1 MEETGMSRARRASI
15 SVNYEHVNIT
25 DEIAGSVK
33 SLTYTDVAS
42 GESDELSLSMQD
54 RDRKWMGSWA
64 PQKGDHIS
72 ATAAFH
78 DWDGEGDSWSIYCG
92 SFEVDDISM
101 SGPPPACTIGAVS
114 IPRSTAFNEEERTKN
129 WEEVTVKEI
138 AEEIASRAGI
148 SLYYEAEDIP
158 VKAMEQDRQTDCKF
172 LYAVCEKYGLAMKV
186 FAEKIVIF
194 DEAAYETA
202 TPVAEL
208 KYEDFAAGYQ
218 YKSTLEGTYTGAKI
232 AYSDPGTGEDHIVIV
247 GGGDRIKEINEEAD
261 SAADAQRK
269 AVAALN
275 NANKKDVTF
284 SGTVKA
290 RRELLAS
297 RCIRISG
304 FGVPDGI
311 YYLDKVVTKISGN
324 GASRQSIEAHKIG
337 YRMDNAVVL
346 IDEMP
351 EETETG
357 GGEYTVEKGDTLWK
371 IAAQTLGSPTR
382 YAEIY
387 DINKEVI
394 EETARGRGKR
404 DSSNGHWLFPGT
416 ALKIPG
422 TKGSAGN
429 G

>member
-1 MEETGMSRARRASI
+1 MSRVRRASV

-25 DEIAGSVK
+25 DEVAGSVK
-33 SLTYTDVAS
+33 TLTYTDVAS
-42 GESDELSLSMQD
+42 GESDALSLSLQD
-54 RDRKWMGSWA
+54 RERKWMGSWA
-64 PQKGDHIS
+64 PKKGDNIS
-72 ATAAFH
+72 ASASFH
-78 DWDGEGDSWSIYCG
+78 DWDGEGDSWGIYCG
-92 SFEVDDISM
+92 CFEVDDISM
-101 SGPPPACTIGAVS
+101 SGPPAACTIGAVS

-129 WEEVTVKEI
+129 WEDVTVKEI
-138 AEEIASRAGI
+138 AAEVASRAGI
-148 SLYYEAEDIP
+148 SLYYEAEEIP
-158 VKAMEQDRQTDCKF
+158 VKSMEQDRQTDCKF

-194 DEAAYETA
+194 DEAVYESA
-202 TPVAEL
+202 TPVTEL
-208 KYEDFAAGYQ
+208 KFEDFAAGYQ

-232 AYSDPGTGEDHIVIV
+232 AYSDPGTGEDHIVTV

-261 SAADAQRK
+261 SAADAQKK

-275 NANKKDVTF
+275 NANKKDTTF
-284 SGTVKA
+284 SGTVRA

-297 RCIRISG
+297 RCISISG

-311 YYLDKVVTKISGN
+311 YYLDKVVTKISGS
-324 GASRQSIEAHKIG
+324 GASRQSIEAHKVG
-337 YRMDNAVVL
+337 YRMDNATVL

-351 EETETG
+351 EETEAG
-357 GGEYTVEKGDTLWK
+357 GGEYTVVKGDTLWK
-371 IAAQTLGSPTR
+371 IASQTLGSPTR

-387 DINKEVI
+387 DLNRDVI

-422 TKGSAGN
+422 TKGSVEN

>member
-1 MEETGMSRARRASI
+1 MSRARRASI

-158 VKAMEQDRQTDCKF
+158 VKAVEQDRQTDCKF

-429 G
+429 GGQ

>member
-1 MEETGMSRARRASI
+1 MSRARRAAI
-15 SVNYEHVNIT
+15 SVSYEHVNIA

-33 SLTYTDVAS
+33 TLTYTDAAS
-42 GESDELSLSMQD
+42 GESDKLELSLQD
-54 RDRKWMGSWA
+54 RDRKWMGSWT

-72 ATAAFH
+72 ASVAFQ
-78 DWDGEGDSWSIYCG
+78 DWDGEGDRWELYCG
-92 SFEVDDISM
+92 LFEVDDISM

-158 VKAMEQDRQTDCKF
+158 VQSLEQDRQTDCKF

-186 FAEKIVIF
+186 FAERIVIF
-194 DEAAYETA
+194 DEAAYEA
-202 TPVAEL
+202 AAPVTEL

-232 AYSDPGTGEDHIVIV
+232 AYSDPITGEDHIVTV

-261 SAADAQRK
+261 SAADAQKK

-275 NANKKDVTF
+275 NANKNDTTF

-290 RRELLAS
+290 RRELIAS
-297 RCIRISG
+297 RCITISG
-304 FGVPDGI
+304 FGVPDGD
-311 YYLDKVVTKISGN
+311 YYLDKVVTKISGS
-324 GASRQSIEAHKIG
+324 GASQQSIEAHKVG
-337 YRMDNAVVL
+337 YRMENATVL

-351 EETETG
+351 EEMETD
-357 GGEYTVEKGDTLWK
+357 GGEYTVVKGDTLWK
-371 IAAQTLGSPTR
+371 IAEQTMGMPTR

-387 DINKEVI
+387 ELNKDVI
-394 EETARGRGKR
+394 EEMAQGRGKKS
-404 DSSNGHWLFPGT
+404 SSNGHWLVPGT
-416 ALKIPG
+416 VLKIPG
-422 TKGSAGN
+422 TKGSAEDGQ
-429 G
+429 

>member
-1 MEETGMSRARRASI
+1 MSRARRASI
-15 SVNYEHVNIT
+15 SVRYENVSIT

-33 SLTYTDVAS
+33 TLTYTDVAS
-42 GESDELSLSMQD
+42 GESDKLELSLQD
-54 RDRKWMGSWA
+54 RDRRWMGSWA
-64 PQKGDHIS
+64 PQKGNHICAS
-72 ATAAFH
+72 VTFQ
-78 DWDGEGDSWSIYCG
+78 DWDGEGDRWDLYCG

-138 AEEIASRAGI
+138 GEEIASRAGI
-148 SLYYEAEDIP
+148 SLYYEADDIP
-158 VKAMEQDRQTDCKF
+158 VQSMEQDKQTDCKF

-186 FAEKIVIF
+186 FADKIVIF
-194 DEAAYETA
+194 DEALYESA
-202 TPVAEL
+202 APVATL

-232 AYSDPGTGEDHIVIV
+232 AYSDPGTGEDHIVTV

-261 SAADAQRK
+261 SAADAQKK

-275 NANKKDVTF
+275 NANKNDTKF

-297 RCIRISG
+297 RCISISG

-324 GASRQSIEAHKIG
+324 GASKQSIEAHRVG
-337 YRMDNAVVL
+337 YRMENAVVL
-346 IDEMP
+346 IDETP
-351 EETETG
+351 EEQETE
-357 GGEYTVEKGDTLWK
+357 GGEYTVAKGDTLWK
-371 IAAQTLGSPTR
+371 IAEKTLGTGTR

-387 DINKEVI
+387 DLNKDVI

-404 DSSNGHWLFPGT
+404 DSSNGHWLFQGT

-422 TKGSAGN
+422 TKGSVAN
-429 G
+429 GKQ

>member
-1 MEETGMSRARRASI
+1 MSRARRASV

-25 DEIAGSVK
+25 DEIAGSIK

-42 GESDELSLSMQD
+42 GESDELSLSLQD
-54 RDRKWMGSWA
+54 RDRMWMGSWA
-64 PQKGDHIS
+64 PRKGDHIS

-172 LYAVCEKYGLAMKV
+172 LYAVCEKYGLAMKG

-232 AYSDPGTGEDHIVIV
+232 AYSDPGTGEDHIVTV

-324 GASRQSIEAHKIG
+324 GASRQSIEAHKVG

-429 G
+429 GGQ